1 MDFTTI
7 SRSYSLD
14 FVIENVMRNDFVFLY
29 KLELYVTYMY
39 IFGIYYN

>member
-1 MDFTTI
+1 MDFITI